1 MGATARTSKAEM
13 KNAAEEVD
21 ILASIDKM
29 LDDSNRTP
37 EENKEL
43 VVQSCR

>member
-1 MGATARTSKAEM
+1 MSSTARTSKSEM
-13 KNAAEEVD
+13 KEAAEEVD

-29 LDDSNRTP
+29 LDDPNRTP